1 MSQIVECGHSMKS
14 FDLEKLQSLTL
25 SGEKITK
32 EMFDAVFINQSPYV
46 FSNQSSAYPFNYNSA
61 SQFENP
67 GIAAFHRSDDSFN
80 TKNYEI
86 FRGAFETA
94 ANCSKIAQTEL
105 PIDDYQYCENR
116 FYQGQNYFQGF

>member
-1 MSQIVECGHSMKS
+1 MKT

-32 EMFDAVFINQSPYV
+32 EIFEALFVHQTPYYFANQPSSVCAYNYTTPTPYEEPGLPPYQQRIEES
-46 FSNQSSAYPFNYNSA
+46 FS
-61 SQFENP
+61 
-67 GIAAFHRSDDSFN
+67 

-94 ANCSKIAQTEL
+94 ASCSKSVLATETVS
-105 PIDDYQYCENR
+105 DYQYCDNR